1 MGPASSK
8 GGVGRIRNW
17 SREAGRHHPKE
28 AKAGDDQR
36 ASETLQDAIDGFLDS
51 KRKRSLGESAS
62 PNTADNC
69 RAR

>member
-17 SREAGRHHPKE
+17 SREAGRHPKE

-36 ASETLQDAIDGFLDS
+36 ASETLQDAVDGFLDS
-51 KRKRSLGESAS
+51 ERSLGESAS